1 MTQVTTA
8 SATNVRGSA
17 GTAAAI
23 IGNWSEMHEVEWM
36 NDSFRTQPVLERVR
50 AEFLEMPGMKLTIEQ
65 VQRLCGVDGSL
76 CRVVLDSLV
85 EAKFLYIKSDGR
97 YVRLT
102 DSSPRRGQARADL
115 DPRRFARSARRAS

>member
-1 MTQVTTA
+1 
-8 SATNVRGSA
+8 
-17 GTAAAI
+17 
-23 IGNWSEMHEVEWM
+23 M
-36 NDSFRTQPVLERVR
+36 NDSFGTEPVLERIR

-65 VQRLCGVDGSL
+65 VKRLFGVEASM

-97 YVRLT
+97 YVRFT
-102 DSSPRRGQARADL
+102 ESGSARRGGVRANL